1 MVNFRSTSSIIFL
14 AALGGCA
21 TGKIETIPFPS
32 SANPNQ
38 EIAKLE
44 SQLTEDA
51 GEDDV
56 DVLSSRYYQLASTA
70 LDESKKLRA
79 DGRSHDEV
87 LDKLSDARSYLV
99 YAEKRAATA
108 RVLLKDVRETRSTAV
123 ALDVGTYL
131 YPDLDHVDVKF
142 LAMAHAIEEGDE
154 SVSPEDSAK
163 LIQAYKALTI
173 RAVRITSINGPIQL
187 MNEAVNEGATERA
200 PVTLA
205 ETKKAIIELDE
216 QIHRDVSQSEQIQ
229 ALSTLATDK
238 ANLLVRIV
246 QKSKTGGESETRMLQ
261 TDKAQ
266 QIESHFTTTEA
277 LVQVSGDQITIHL
290 HDDQIPL
297 LEKVK
302 QAILD
307 LGGKPKITVNGF
319 AEANSPPNVVQQL
332 SLARAIS
339 VKSFL
344 VASLSQSEIEAHGKG
359 LAVPSAD
366 ESPEARAFKRRVDI
380 LISLN

>member
-1 MVNFRSTSSIIFL
+1 MVNFRSTSSLIFL
-14 AALGGCA
+14 AALSGCA
-21 TGKIETIPFPS
+21 TGKIESIPFPP

-44 SQLTEDA
+44 SQLNDDA

-70 LDESKKLRA
+70 LGETKKLRA
-79 DGRSHDEV
+79 DGRSHEEV
-87 LDKLSDARSYLV
+87 LDKLTDARSYLV

-108 RVLLKDVRETRSTAV
+108 RILLKDVRETRSTAV

-142 LAMAHAIEEGDE
+142 LAMAHNIEEGDE
-154 SVSPEDSAK
+154 TVSSEDSAK

-187 MNEAVNEGATERA
+187 MNEAVNDGATDRA
-200 PVTLA
+200 PITLA
-205 ETKKAIIELDE
+205 ETKKAIIELDD
-216 QIHRDVSQSEQIQ
+216 QIHRDASQSEQIQ
-229 ALSTLATDK
+229 TLSALATDK
-238 ANLLVRIV
+238 ANILVRLT

-261 TDKAQ
+261 TEKAQ
-266 QIESHFTTTEA
+266 LIESHFTPVEA
-277 LVQVSGDQITIHL
+277 LVQVAGNQITIHL

-307 LGGKPKITVNGF
+307 LGGTPKIVVNGF
-319 AEANSPPNVVQQL
+319 ANSQQL

-344 VASLSQSEIEAHGKG
+344 MASLSQSEIEAHGKG
-359 LAVPSAD
+359 
-366 ESPEARAFKRRVDI
+366 SPESRASKQVVDI